1 MLELTDLAVEL
12 TDLAEELADLAGAV
26 LFGQWSP
33 LVWLEPAGAGRA

>member
-33 LVWLEPAGAGRA
+33 LVWLELAGARFA